1 MSRSKPFPPGSWPH
15 AFNPASPRGYADPMN
30 RDALPGSA
38 GNLSQRLISLSSGP
52 VLPADSKQAAVS
64 IVLRLAP
71 EPDVLLM
78 VRAEDERDPWS
89 GQVALPGGHRDPGDS
104 DLIHTAARETMEEVG
119 LDLERFAH
127 PLGFLEPMQARTRG
141 RMVPLW
147 VTPVVFVQHAP
158 GTLELGP
165 EASHAFRLPI
175 RPTLAGQ
182 LDAEHRID
190 RDKQV
195 RRYPAWAWEE
205 RLIWG
210 MTHHIL
216 NQSFDKVHDLP
227 EFQGEA

>member
-1 MSRSKPFPPGSWPH
+1 MDRNS
-15 AFNPASPRGYADPMN
+15 
-30 RDALPGSA
+30 LPGSA
-38 GNLSQRLISLSSGP
+38 GELSQRLLPLSTDP
-52 VLPADSKQAAVS
+52 NLPSDSRQAAVS

-104 DLIHTAARETMEEVG
+104 SLIHTAARETLEEVG
-119 LDLERFAH
+119 LDLESFAH
-127 PLGFLEPMQARTRG
+127 PLGFLDPMQARTRG
-141 RMVPLW
+141 RKVPLW

-158 GTLELGP
+158 GSIELGP

-175 RPTLAGQ
+175 LPTLAGQ

-190 RDKQV
+190 RDKQI
-195 RRYPAWAWEE
+195 RRYPAWSWEQ
-205 RLIWG
+205 RTIWG

-216 NQSFDKVHDLP
+216 NQCFSKVHDLP
-227 EFQGEA
+227 EFRRES